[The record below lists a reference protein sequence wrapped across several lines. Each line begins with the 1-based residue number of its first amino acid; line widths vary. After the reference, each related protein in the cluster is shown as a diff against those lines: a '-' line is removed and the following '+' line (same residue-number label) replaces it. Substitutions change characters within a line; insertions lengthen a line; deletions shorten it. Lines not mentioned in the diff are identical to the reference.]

1 MYSLDINI
9 TPKTNMKEKIIISHE
24 ISKFRSLIMGLAM
37 LSIMLFH
44 QCFTNSFPF
53 NLFHNFGYWGVDIF
67 LFLSGMGLTKSLDNN
82 SLKTFYL
89 RRFNRIIPSC
99 LLCGSIKYCIFL
111 LLGSSVAILK
121 DGLNIGIW
129 SIMSLDL
136 WFIPTIIILYTISP
150 ILYHLI
156 KKKTLATTA
165 VIILFFFINGVF
177 IKPKVGYDWLS
188 TLGIIAWTIERLPVF
203 CAGMYIS
210 IRKDWIDRKIYY
222 SFPFLF
228 VAVVLGALEKTD
240 ITFREIQAFKFFM
253 IMIGM
258 PAIIYICLTILKKC
272 SHMVI
277 GVIDFFGLYSLELY
291 LVHEFVFWCL
301 KVNFNNENPFLLHV
315 SSFIISWITAYG
327 CKWVLG
333 KVNTIIKSIQTRNI

>member
-136 WFIPTIIILYTISP
+136 WFIPTIIILYTILQELHISRGCVKKRR
-150 ILYHLI
+150 HLG
-156 KKKTLATTA
+156 T
-165 VIILFFFINGVF
+165 VF
-177 IKPKVGYDWLS
+177 
-188 TLGIIAWTIERLPVF
+188 
-203 CAGMYIS
+203 
-210 IRKDWIDRKIYY
+210 
-222 SFPFLF
+222 
-228 VAVVLGALEKTD
+228 
-240 ITFREIQAFKFFM
+240 
-253 IMIGM
+253 
-258 PAIIYICLTILKKC
+258 
-272 SHMVI
+272 
-277 GVIDFFGLYSLELY
+277 
-291 LVHEFVFWCL
+291 
-301 KVNFNNENPFLLHV
+301 
-315 SSFIISWITAYG
+315 
-327 CKWVLG
+327 
-333 KVNTIIKSIQTRNI
+333 